1 MQQPSVSWKFSMS
14 RRKLCVNKHSYRSSF
29 HRLIEVIVEDHPSFA
44 FQKLQHTGG
53 FVVCLY
59 QQRQGGWRRFQH
71 HITTSV
77 RFPSLWLDLDDPER
91 CLNPMGWRSASHSH
105 LHPDV
110 DQWTSN
116 AQSRGKLE
124 NHQIFWYFIRYSHA
138 KTTLFFFGCITA
150 QDPSAKLSPSSPMN
164 FGFRKPFKN
173 MSGFQQK
180 SSKLKNVETL
190 CLVKKTYFVLTLD
203 WNHWKLQPRL
213 PVLYLNLCQ
222 RHQLTL
228 IQWRYHATLD
238 ATKWLQCCPK
248 WKSFYNRHR
257 PHMEFVVFVGF
268 FHIPKTSKTDH

>member
-29 HRLIEVIVEDHPSFA
+29 HRLIEVIVEDHPFFA

-53 FVVCLY
+53 LVVCLY

-138 KTTLFFFGCITA
+138 KTTLFFLGAVLPHRIRQLSSAPRVPWTLVSENSSKIC
-150 QDPSAKLSPSSPMN
+150 QVSSKRVQSWKMLKPSVWSKRLTSCLPWIEIIENSSPDCL
-164 FGFRKPFKN
+164 
-173 MSGFQQK
+173 
-180 SSKLKNVETL
+180 SSTWTCASV
-190 CLVKKTYFVLTLD
+190 
-203 WNHWKLQPRL
+203 
-213 PVLYLNLCQ
+213 
-222 RHQLTL
+222 
-228 IQWRYHATLD
+228 
-238 ATKWLQCCPK
+238 
-248 WKSFYNRHR
+248 
-257 PHMEFVVFVGF
+257 
-268 FHIPKTSKTDH
+268 TSWPSYSEDITPP